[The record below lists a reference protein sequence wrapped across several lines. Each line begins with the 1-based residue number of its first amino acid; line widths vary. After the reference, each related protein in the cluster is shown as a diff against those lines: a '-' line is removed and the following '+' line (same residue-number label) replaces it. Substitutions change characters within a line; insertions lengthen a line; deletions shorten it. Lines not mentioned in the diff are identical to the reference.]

1 MKKILLFPALMLL
14 TACATCPCNEKG
26 NNKMAMAMPAGQCV
40 TVKVSGMT
48 CEACAET
55 VRTNLL
61 KNPAIADVAID
72 VAGGT
77 AKVVL
82 KPGQTVSEAELRQS
96 IERSDYGFHG
106 LSSGCQ

>member
-1 MKKILLFPALMLL
+1 MKKIALLGSLL
-14 TACATCPCNEKG
+14 LLSACSTCPCNEKG
-26 NNKMAMAMPAGQCV
+26 HEKMAMPAGQCV

-55 VRTNLL
+55 VRANLL
-61 KNPAIADVAID
+61 KNPAIADVVID
-72 VAGGT
+72 VAGGV
-77 AKVVL
+77 AKIVL
-82 KPGQTVSEAELRQS
+82 KSGQTVSEAEVRQS

>member
-1 MKKILLFPALMLL
+1 MKILLLLPAFFLL
-14 TACATCPCNEKG
+14 SACAACPCNDKSG
-26 NNKMAMAMPAGQCV
+26 DKMAMPAGQCV

-55 VRTNLL
+55 VRANLL
-61 KNPAIADVAID
+61 KNPAIADTSID
-72 VAGGT
+72 VAAGV
-77 AKVVL
+77 AKIIL
-82 KPGQTVSEAELRQS
+82 KPGQTVSEGEIRSS